1 MVSTLRSASLP
12 YQRIL
17 MYSLFDYYF
26 QPPTRT
32 VYVVSEEQ
40 LGKLKLTQKEN
51 EVKEAKAQLEQLEAA
66 YDRRKSEL
74 VDLLANLESEV
85 KKLEPSKDG

>member
-1 MVSTLRSASLP
+1 
-12 YQRIL
+12 
-17 MYSLFDYYF
+17 MYSLFDFAF
-26 QPPTRT
+26 QPQTRT

-51 EVKEAKAQLEQLEAA
+51 EVKETKEQLRQLEAA

-74 VDLLANLESEV
+74 VDLLANLETEV
-85 KKLEPSKDG
+85 KKLDPSKDG

>member
-1 MVSTLRSASLP
+1 
-12 YQRIL
+12 
-17 MYSLFDYYF
+17 MYSMFDYF
-26 QPPTRT
+26 FTPPTRT

-51 EVKEAKAQLEQLEAA
+51 EVKEVKAQLAQLDSA
-66 YDRRKSEL
+66 YERRKSEL
-74 VDLLANLESEV
+74 MDLLANLESEV

>member
-1 MVSTLRSASLP
+1 
-12 YQRIL
+12 

-51 EVKEAKAQLEQLEAA
+51 EVKETKAQLEQLEAA

>member
-1 MVSTLRSASLP
+1 
-12 YQRIL
+12 

-51 EVKEAKAQLEQLEAA
+51 EVKETKEQLRQLEAA

-74 VDLLANLESEV
+74 VDLLAYLETEV

>member
-1 MVSTLRSASLP
+1 
-12 YQRIL
+12 
-17 MYSLFDYYF
+17 MYSLFDFAF
-26 QPPTRT
+26 QPQTRT

-51 EVKEAKAQLEQLEAA
+51 EVKETKQQLQQLEAA

-85 KKLEPSKDG
+85 KKLEPSNTNG

>member
-1 MVSTLRSASLP
+1 
-12 YQRIL
+12 
-17 MYSLFDYYF
+17 MYSLFDFAF
-26 QPPTRT
+26 QPQTRT

-51 EVKEAKAQLEQLEAA
+51 EVKETKQQLQQLEAA

-74 VDLLANLESEV
+74 VDLLANLETEV
-85 KKLEPSKDG
+85 KKLEPSKNE

>member
-1 MVSTLRSASLP
+1 
-12 YQRIL
+12 
-17 MYSLFDYYF
+17 MYSVFDYYF

-51 EVKEAKAQLEQLEAA
+51 EVKEAKAQLTQLDSA
-66 YDRRKSEL
+66 YERRKSEL
-74 VDLLANLESEV
+74 VELLANVESEV
-85 KKLEPSKDG
+85 KKLEPANGES

>member
-1 MVSTLRSASLP
+1 
-12 YQRIL
+12 
-17 MYSLFDYYF
+17 MYSLFDF
-26 QPPTRT
+26 AFHPQTRT

-51 EVKEAKAQLEQLEAA
+51 EVKETKAQLEQLEAA

-85 KKLEPSKDG
+85 KKLEPAEK

>member
-1 MVSTLRSASLP
+1 
-12 YQRIL
+12 

-26 QPPTRT
+26 TPPTRT

-40 LGKLKLTQKEN
+40 LDKLKLTQKEN

>member
-1 MVSTLRSASLP
+1 
-12 YQRIL
+12 

-51 EVKEAKAQLEQLEAA
+51 EVKEAKEQLRQLEAA

-74 VDLLANLESEV
+74 VDLVANAEAEV
-85 KKLEPSKDG
+85 KKLEASTTDLSHHSRLLDKKNV

>member
-1 MVSTLRSASLP
+1 
-12 YQRIL
+12 

>member
-1 MVSTLRSASLP
+1 
-12 YQRIL
+12 

-51 EVKEAKAQLEQLEAA
+51 EVKEAKAQLAQLDSA
-66 YDRRKSEL
+66 YERRKSEL
-74 VDLLANLESEV
+74 MDLLANAESEV
-85 KKLEPSKDG
+85 KKLEPAKDGES

>member
-1 MVSTLRSASLP
+1 
-12 YQRIL
+12 

-51 EVKEAKAQLEQLEAA
+51 EVKETKEQLRQLEAA

>member
-1 MVSTLRSASLP
+1 
-12 YQRIL
+12 
-17 MYSLFDYYF
+17 MYSLFDFAF
-26 QPPTRT
+26 QPQTRT

-51 EVKEAKAQLEQLEAA
+51 EVKETKAQLEQLEAA

-85 KKLEPSKDG
+85 KKLEPSTNE

>member
-1 MVSTLRSASLP
+1 
-12 YQRIL
+12 

-51 EVKEAKAQLEQLEAA
+51 EVKEAKAQLDQLEAA

>member
-1 MVSTLRSASLP
+1 
-12 YQRIL
+12 

-51 EVKEAKAQLEQLEAA
+51 EVKEAKEQLRQLEAA

-74 VDLLANLESEV
+74 VDLLANVESEV
-85 KKLEPSKDG
+85 KKLEPVKDGES

>member
-1 MVSTLRSASLP
+1 
-12 YQRIL
+12 

-51 EVKEAKAQLEQLEAA
+51 EVKEAKAQLDQLEAA

-85 KKLEPSKDG
+85 KKLEPSKDGYRSSN

>member
-1 MVSTLRSASLP
+1 
-12 YQRIL
+12 

-51 EVKEAKAQLEQLEAA
+51 EVKEPKAQLAQLEAA

>member
-1 MVSTLRSASLP
+1 
-12 YQRIL
+12 

-74 VDLLANLESEV
+74 MDLLANLETEV
-85 KKLEPSKDG
+85 KKLEPSKTDG

>member
-1 MVSTLRSASLP
+1 
-12 YQRIL
+12 
-17 MYSLFDYYF
+17 MYSLFDFAF
-26 QPPTRT
+26 QPQTRT

-51 EVKEAKAQLEQLEAA
+51 EVKETKEQLRQLEAA

-74 VDLLANLESEV
+74 VDLLANLETEV

>member
-1 MVSTLRSASLP
+1 
-12 YQRIL
+12 

-26 QPPTRT
+26 TPPTRT

-51 EVKEAKAQLEQLEAA
+51 EVKEVKAQLAQLDSA
-66 YDRRKSEL
+66 YERRKSEL
-74 VDLLANLESEV
+74 VDLLANVESEV
-85 KKLEPSKDG
+85 KKLEPVKDGES

>member
-1 MVSTLRSASLP
+1 
-12 YQRIL
+12 

-51 EVKEAKAQLEQLEAA
+51 EVKEAKAHLEQLEAA

>member
-1 MVSTLRSASLP
+1 
-12 YQRIL
+12 

-85 KKLEPSKDG
+85 KKTRTF